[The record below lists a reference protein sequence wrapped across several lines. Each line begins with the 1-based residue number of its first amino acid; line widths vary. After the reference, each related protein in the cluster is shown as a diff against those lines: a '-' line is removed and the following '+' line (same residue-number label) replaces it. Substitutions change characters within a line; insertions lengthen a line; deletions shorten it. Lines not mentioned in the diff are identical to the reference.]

1 MGLNPG
7 DLEKIPKEMSVKEC
21 YERIYNWHKKYGKR
35 RVNEKYGQ
43 HDAYSKAYLDL
54 VDALPPPN
62 EATQEDINF
71 VFGEVISMLMEWSYH
86 EEDEYGI
93 KIAAYAHFALNKQF
107 REGFGSEE
115 FRRSRESS
123 KLFADFGY
131 PKWKEKY
138 GKKET

>member
-7 DLEKIPKEMSVKEC
+7 DLEEVPKGMSVKEC

-35 RVNEKYGQ
+35 RVKEKYGRD
-43 HDAYSKAYLDL
+43 DAYSRAYLDL
-54 VDALPPPN
+54 VDALPSANKAP
-62 EATQEDINF
+62 QEDMDF

-93 KIAAYAHFALNKQF
+93 KIAAYAHFALNKQYAN
-107 REGFGSEE
+107 GFGDEE
-115 FRRSRESS
+115 FRKSTEDS
-123 KLFADFGY
+123 KLFTELGY

-138 GKKET
+138 EEKGT